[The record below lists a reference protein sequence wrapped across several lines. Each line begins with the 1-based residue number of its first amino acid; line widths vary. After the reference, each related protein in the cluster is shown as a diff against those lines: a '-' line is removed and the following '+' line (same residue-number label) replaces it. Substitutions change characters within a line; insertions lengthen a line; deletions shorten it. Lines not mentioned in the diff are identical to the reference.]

1 MFFLFF
7 FEGHTV
13 GEGLPVDEDEVVL
26 VVRVLDGAAVVLVE
40 SVVEALGAADE
51 DVEVFEVLGVTDEEV
66 EVLEV
71 LGATDEDVEVLE
83 LLRRAD
89 DELEE
94 VVEVVLDCEVVV
106 LVGFVE
112 VLIGLDEV
120 LVG

>member
-1 MFFLFF
+1 MFF

-40 SVVEALGAADE
+40 SVVE
-51 DVEVFEVLGVTDEEV
+51 VLGV
-66 EVLEV
+66 
-71 LGATDEDVEVLE
+71 ANEDVEVLE

-106 LVGFVE
+106 LVDFVE
-112 VLIGLDEV
+112 VLVGWVDM
-120 LVG
+120 LVILVELLVDLVVVTYTIIIVRDDVDPRI